1 MVTFAH
7 TYEPIRAATSRPFLY
22 RRLLLVLCY
31 NSFASSNI
39 RHLQTANK
47 PTPFLCPRGFVGC
60 IMLLRNQEK
69 ILL

>member
-1 MVTFAH
+1 MMTFAH
-7 TYEPIRAATSRPFLY
+7 TYEPIRAATFRPFLY
-22 RRLLLVLCY
+22 SGFYWLCY
-31 NSFASSNI
+31 NVIANSNI